1 MHMTSQRITLVLL
14 GLLLLVGCSS
24 GPATPTASPTDM
36 PVSLSDQ
43 LHGAVIDPPRAL
55 TDFTLASTSGD
66 DFTLSDHR
74 GQLILLYFG
83 YRTCPDFCPT
93 TFTEL
98 RQAYLDLNAPAD
110 DVKIVFVS
118 VDPERDDID
127 GMTRYVHGFHDDFIG
142 LRAEGETLQSV
153 MDQFGVVAERRQLGD
168 SALSYLIDHTASIFL
183 INADGQLAAQYLY
196 GTPYQDIRD
205 DLRLILQS
213 QS

>member
-1 MHMTSQRITLVLL
+1 MIAQRMAFVLV
-14 GLLLLVGCSS
+14 GLLMLVGCS
-24 GPATPTASPTDM
+24 GDPAAPTASPTEV
-36 PVSLSDQ
+36 PLSLTNQ

-55 TDFTLASTSGD
+55 TDFTLASTSDG

-74 GQLILLYFG
+74 GEWILLYFG

-98 RQAYLDLNAPAD
+98 RQAYLDLDAPAD
-110 DVKIVFVS
+110 DLKIVFVT
-118 VDPERDDID
+118 VDPERDDIE

-142 LRAEGETLQSV
+142 LRAEGQVLQAV
-153 MDQFGVVAERRQLGD
+153 MDQFGVVAVRRQLGD
-168 SALSYLIDHTASIFL
+168 SALSYLIDHTASVFL
-183 INADGQLAAQYLY
+183 INADGQLAVQYLY

-205 DLRLILQS
+205 DLRLMLQS